1 MRPTIAS
8 AVAGGI
14 VNTKSR
20 KISSSTSLTTKNNAA
35 MTNEDIIPCTVCK
48 KKEFCTNAPCNYM
61 KDWLKGKER
70 RKKKRAKSDSG

>member
-1 MRPTIAS
+1 
-8 AVAGGI
+8 
-14 VNTKSR
+14 
-20 KISSSTSLTTKNNAA
+20 

-48 KKEFCTNAPCNYM
+48 KKDFCTNAPCNYM